1 MFGYQFIIE
10 KEKNC
15 VVMLIFMFVFSFFFI
30 FLFCVISQCLPLE
43 ILKSIQQQSFHLK

>member
-15 VVMLIFMFVFSFFFI
+15 VVMLIFMFVFSFFFY
-30 FLFCVISQCLPLE
+30 FF
-43 ILKSIQQQSFHLK
+43 ILLNFSMFTP